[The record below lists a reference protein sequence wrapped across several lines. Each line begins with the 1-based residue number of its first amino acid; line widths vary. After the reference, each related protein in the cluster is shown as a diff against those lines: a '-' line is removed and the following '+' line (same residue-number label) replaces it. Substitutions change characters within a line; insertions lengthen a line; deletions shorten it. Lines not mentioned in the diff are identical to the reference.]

1 MSTSNETM
9 TVSPDAADALRL
21 HAEAA
26 CEVRAAPSAIFE
38 YIDRPERLSAHMARR
53 SWQLAGASMV
63 IETDP
68 AGGRAVGS
76 HIRLAGRML
85 GIPLYVEGRVVQREP
100 PNLKAW
106 ETVGEPHLLVIG
118 RYRMRVTIDARGDRA
133 HVVIAIDYTLPANAA
148 TRWLG
153 MLFGPMYAR
162 WCVRKMAQDLVHQFG
177 TKQMNHTIASNRS
190 QE

>member
-9 TVSPDAADALRL
+9 TVSPDAADALHL
-21 HAEAA
+21 HAEAT

-38 YIDRPERLSAHMARR
+38 YIDQPQRLSAHMARR
-53 SWQLAGASMV
+53 SWQLAGAAMV
-63 IETDP
+63 IETDA

-85 GIPLYVEGRVVQREP
+85 GIPLYVEGKVVQREP

-118 RYRMRVTIDARGDRA
+118 RYRMRVNIDARGDRA
-133 HVVIAIDYTLPANAA
+133 RVVIAIDYALPADAL

-162 WCVRKMAQDLVHQFG
+162 WCVRQMARDLVHQFG
-177 TKQMNHTIASNRS
+177 TGK
-190 QE
+190 

>member
-1 MSTSNETM
+1 MSTPNET
-9 TVSPDAADALRL
+9 VIVNREASDALRL
-21 HAEAA
+21 HAEAT
-26 CEVRAAPSAIFE
+26 CEVRAAPSAIFA

-63 IETDP
+63 IETDA

-85 GIPLYVEGRVVQREP
+85 GIPLYVEGKVVQREP
-100 PNLKAW
+100 PNSKAW

-118 RYRMRVTIDARGDRA
+118 RYRMTVSIDARGDRA
-133 HVVIAIDYTLPANAA
+133 HVMIAIDYALPANTP

-153 MLFGPMYAR
+153 MLLGPLYAR
-162 WCVRKMAQDLVHQFG
+162 WCVRQMAQDLVQQFAAHESSVG
-177 TKQMNHTIASNRS
+177 SNRS
-190 QE
+190 RQ

>member
-1 MSTSNETM
+1 MNA
-9 TVSPDAADALRL
+9 SPDAADALRQ
-21 HAEAA
+21 HAEAT
-26 CEVRAAPSAIFE
+26 CEVRSASSAIFE

-53 SWQLAGASMV
+53 SWQLAGAAMV
-63 IETDP
+63 IETDA
-68 AGGRAVGS
+68 AGGRVVGS

-85 GIPLYVEGRVVQREP
+85 GIPLYVEGKIVQREP

-118 RYRMRVTIDARGDRA
+118 RYRMRVSIDARGDRTQ
-133 HVVIAIDYTLPANAA
+133 VLIAIDYALPANAP

-162 WCVRKMAQDLVHQFG
+162 WCVRQMAQDLVHQFG
-177 TKQMNHTIASNRS
+177 TGT
-190 QE
+190 

>member
-1 MSTSNETM
+1 MSTPTETM
-9 TVSPDAADALRL
+9 NVNPEAAGALRL

-26 CEVRAAPSAIFE
+26 CEVRSAPSAIFE
-38 YIDRPERLSAHMARR
+38 SIDQPQRLSAHMARR
-53 SWQLAGASMV
+53 SWQLAGATMV
-63 IETDP
+63 IETDA

-85 GIPLYVEGRVVQREP
+85 GIPLYVEGKVVQREP

-106 ETVGEPHLLVIG
+106 ETVGEPKLLVIG
-118 RYRMRVTIDARGDRA
+118 RYRMSNIDARGDRT
-133 HVVIAIDYTLPANAA
+133 HVVIAIDYALPAHPT

-162 WCVRKMAQDLVHQFG
+162 WCVRQMAQDLVHQFG
-177 TKQMNHTIASNRS
+177 TRK
-190 QE
+190 